1 MIEQARNR
9 HDRAIIAGMEVDVRP
24 FDGEPRAFYEAG
36 ELAFGERVRDE
47 DFARW
52 KRLFEQDRA
61 IAAFDGNAVV
71 GTAGIFSYQLTIPGG
86 VLPAAGVT
94 IVGVHPTH
102 RRRGI
107 LRRMMRLQLDA
118 IHDRGEPLAILW
130 ASEGSIYQRFGY
142 GLATLR
148 AGINVERE
156 RTAFRVPH
164 RPAGVVRFVDA
175 DEGARLFPPVYEAE
189 RAVRPGFFD
198 RTAEYWTTEFF
209 PDPEHWRRG
218 ASHAFHV
225 VHETAGE
232 GDGYAR
238 YRIRDEW
245 DSAGSKSSL
254 NVVELMASNPSAR
267 ADLWRFLFDVDLI
280 ARIETWN
287 LAPDD
292 PLLLMVAEPRRLRV
306 DIGDALWLRVVD
318 VPAALAGRR
327 YRSDGSVVFSVA
339 DEFCEWNDGT
349 WSLRVERGVPFVE
362 PGDGPAEL
370 EVDVTDLAATYLG
383 AFTFAELAAAARV
396 RELVPGAIERADALF
411 RTDRAPWCPK
421 VF

>member
-1 MIEQARNR
+1 
-9 HDRAIIAGMEVDVRP
+9 MEVDVRP
-24 FDGEPRAFYEAG
+24 FDGEPRAFYDAG
-36 ELAFGERVRDE
+36 ELAFGERARDD

-52 KRLFEQDRA
+52 ERLFEKDRA
-61 IAAFDGNAVV
+61 IAAFDGDRVV
-71 GTAGIFSYQLTIPGG
+71 GTAGIFSYGLTVPGG

-102 RRRGI
+102 RRQGI

-142 GLATLR
+142 ALATLR
-148 AGINVERE
+148 AGINLDRD
-156 RTAFRVPH
+156 RSAFRLPH
-164 RPAGVVRFVDA
+164 RASGTIRFVDA

-198 RTAEYWTTEFF
+198 RTTEYWTTEFF
-209 PDPEHWRRG
+209 PDPEHRRRG
-218 ASHAFHV
+218 ASHAFHI

-232 GDGYAR
+232 ADGYAR

-245 DSAGSKSSL
+245 DNAGSKSSL

-267 ADLWRFLFDVDLI
+267 IDLWRFLFDVDLM
-280 ARIETWN
+280 ARVETWN
-287 LAPDD
+287 LPPDD
-292 PLLLMVAEPRRLRV
+292 PLLLLVSEPRRLRI

-318 VPAALAGRR
+318 VAAALAGRR
-327 YRSDGSVVFSVA
+327 YRADGSIVFAVA

-349 WSLRVERGVPFVE
+349 WSLRVEGGVPYVE
-362 PGDGPAEL
+362 AADGAADL
-370 EVDVTDLAATYLG
+370 EVDITDLGATYLG
-383 AFTFAELAAAARV
+383 AFTFAELAQAARV
-396 RELVPGAIERADALF
+396 REVVPGAIERADALF
-411 RTDRAPWCPK
+411 RTDRAPWCPR